1 MSREANEMKDLLA
14 TIVTAL
20 VSHPDMV
27 RIDHHDQGNTVLL
40 EVHVDPE
47 DMGKIIGKQG
57 RTVKALRTLL
67 SAACAK
73 NGLKYSLEVV
83 E

>member
-1 MSREANEMKDLLA
+1 MKDLLA

-57 RTVKALRTLL
+57 KRAQAIR
-67 SAACAK
+67 AIM
-73 NGLKYSLEVV
+73 
-83 E
+83 

>member
-57 RTVKALRTLL
+57 KRAQAIRAIMKAKATKCDKR
-67 SAACAK
+67 
-73 NGLKYSLEVV
+73 VIV
-83 E
+83 DIV

>member
-1 MSREANEMKDLLA
+1 M
-14 TIVTAL
+14 VTAL

-57 RTVKALRTLL
+57 KRAQAIRAIMKAKATKCDKR
-67 SAACAK
+67 
-73 NGLKYSLEVV
+73 VIV
-83 E
+83 DIV

>member
-1 MSREANEMKDLLA
+1 MSREANEMKDLLM

-27 RIDHHDQGNTVLL
+27 RVDQHDQGNTVLL
-40 EVHVDPE
+40 EIHVDPE

-57 RTVKALRTLL
+57 KRAQAIRAIMKAKATKCDKR
-67 SAACAK
+67 
-73 NGLKYSLEVV
+73 VIV
-83 E
+83 DIV